1 LVRFDH
7 CSLGSNFSIF
17 FSLYNSK
24 YSSNLFLSPLLFPL
38 SLKSSLLSFSNLL
51 SLTGQG
57 GFRRRIKTTKSSD
70 FYPFR
75 CPWIASLW
83 VAWAAISLKGSLNF
97 HYLLSIRV
105 ISPFSVETL
114 FRSFIFCCFFF
125 IYVFLYF
132 DLYVS
137 LLFIFFLIFLFLF
150 YLENLLEEIKLGGL
164 DFFYLD
170 IVGRNG
176 INGFVWF

>member
-1 LVRFDH
+1 MVRFDH

-24 YSSNLFLSPLLFPL
+24 YSSNLFLSPLLFLL

-83 VAWAAISLKGSLNF
+83 VAWAAISRKGSLNF
-97 HYLLSIRV
+97 HSLLSIRV
-105 ISPFSVETL
+105 ISPFSGMKLCFGV
-114 FRSFIFCCFFF
+114 SFFAGFFLSGFFF
-125 IYVFLYF
+125 
-132 DLYVS
+132 
-137 LLFIFFLIFLFLF
+137 FFLL
-150 YLENLLEEIKLGGL
+150 
-164 DFFYLD
+164 
-170 IVGRNG
+170 
-176 INGFVWF
+176 WFIR